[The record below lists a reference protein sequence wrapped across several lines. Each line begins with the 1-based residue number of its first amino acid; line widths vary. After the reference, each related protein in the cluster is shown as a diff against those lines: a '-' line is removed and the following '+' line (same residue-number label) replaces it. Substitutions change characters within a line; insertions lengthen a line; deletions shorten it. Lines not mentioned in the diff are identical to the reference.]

1 MANMA
6 NLYADEQFPRPVVEF
21 LRNFGH
27 NVLTTQ
33 EAGQANQGIPDEEVL
48 LYAINCDRAVIT
60 QNRYDFRRLHRLNPD
75 HAGIIVCSR
84 DLNWERLATRTHQ
97 AICNL
102 ESLKGQL
109 ITVNRPQI

>member
-1 MANMA
+1 MA
-6 NLYADEQFPRPVVEF
+6 NLYADEQFPIPVVKF

-48 LYAINCDRAVIT
+48 KYAISCDRAIIT
-60 QNRYDFRRLHRLNPD
+60 LNRYDFRRLHRLNHD
-75 HAGIIVCSR
+75 HAGIIVCSK
-84 DLNWERLATRTHQ
+84 DLNWERLATRINQ
-97 AICNL
+97 AIGDL

-109 ITVNRPQI
+109 ITVNRPQ